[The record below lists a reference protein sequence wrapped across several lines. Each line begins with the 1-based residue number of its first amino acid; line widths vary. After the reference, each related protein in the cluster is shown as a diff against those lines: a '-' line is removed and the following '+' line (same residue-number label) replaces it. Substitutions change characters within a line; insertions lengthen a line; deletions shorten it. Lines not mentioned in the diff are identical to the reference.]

1 MSKIDEWTLYFSV
14 SHELFPAPLTLQPW
28 HDHFVTEGEHDR
40 DNVHCQLQIN
50 DAGMTDLYYLCTNI
64 YIYIYIYIFLWMPF
78 YEGLIQGS
86 F

>member
-1 MSKIDEWTLYFSV
+1 MSKIDEWTLCFSV

-50 DAGMTDLYYLCTNI
+50 DAESLFCF
-64 YIYIYIYIFLWMPF
+64 FLDNG
-78 YEGLIQGS
+78 EGTGTWATG
-86 F
+86 

>member
-1 MSKIDEWTLYFSV
+1 MAVRKTMSKIDEWTLCFSV

-50 DAGMTDLYYLCTNI
+50 DAGMTILCYLCRNI
-64 YIYIYIYIFLWMPF
+64 YIYIYIYI
-78 YEGLIQGS
+78 S
-86 F
+86 FDALL